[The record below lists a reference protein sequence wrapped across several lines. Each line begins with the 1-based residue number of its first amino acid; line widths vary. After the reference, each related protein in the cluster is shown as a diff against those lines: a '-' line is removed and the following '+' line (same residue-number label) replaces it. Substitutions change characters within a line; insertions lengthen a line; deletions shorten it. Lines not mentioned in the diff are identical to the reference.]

1 MPISN
6 TSRYFGL
13 DVYDAKD
20 ADEISRPTVAIRP
33 TSPPPETANFYRH
46 PITGVEDIEYLA
58 WRYYGSS
65 DSWWRI
71 AEANELVFPLDLT
84 PGMTINI
91 PSPGDVGRIVRTRRF

>member
-1 MPISN
+1 MPVSN

-13 DVYDAKD
+13 AVYEAEDSD
-20 ADEISRPTVAIRP
+20 QISHPTVAIRP
-33 TSPPPETANFYRH
+33 TTPLVEGATFYRH

-71 AEANELVFPLDLT
+71 AEANELVFPLDLK
-84 PGMTINI
+84 PGMTLNI
-91 PSPGDVGRIVRTRRF
+91 PAPGDIGRVVRTRRF

>member
-13 DVYDAKD
+13 DVYEAQDAHQ
-20 ADEISRPTVAIRP
+20 ASHSTVAIRP
-33 TSPPPETANFYRH
+33 TVPLPKDTTFYRH
-46 PITGVEDIEYLA
+46 PITGVENIEYLA

-71 AEANELVFPLDLT
+71 AEANEIVFPLDLE
-84 PGMTINI
+84 PGMTLNI
-91 PSPGDVGRIVRTRRF
+91 PAPGDVGRIVRTRRF